1 MLQGADKPKAC
12 AAEQCSTCAVS
23 RKQSMHV
30 RAVLQY
36 QVGLRV
42 RVAPPLQDGFYHTF
56 TAREMGVVI
65 IVNHRKLCMVMNAS
79 VMRLLRL

>member
-1 MLQGADKPKAC
+1 MLQGADEPKTC

-23 RKQSMHV
+23 WKQSTHV
-30 RAVLQY
+30 RAVQY

-56 TAREMGVVI
+56 TAREMGMAM
-65 IVNHRKLCMVMNAS
+65 IVNHRKLCVVMNAS